1 MAMASGCVWMV
12 YFIENEKILLLH
24 LTSPK
29 LIFTPFPPPLPP
41 SALPLFPIAFSV
53 ISLNHYPRA
62 VPTRKP
68 LLSLVLE
75 APFISSD
82 EFFHLRDKR
91 KEILLCIR
99 KNTVPLVWWYLA
111 MVHHGHWKVSG
122 LHYLNFPVRQSQ
134 IHSSTSKAKS
144 NLIKK
149 GNELGV

>member
-1 MAMASGCVWMV
+1 MAMASECVWMV
-12 YFIENEKILLLH
+12 YFIGNEKILLLH

-99 KNTVPLVWWYLA
+99 KNTVPLVWWYFTYGSPWTLES
-111 MVHHGHWKVSG
+111 VRPPLPEFSSPSISNSFV
-122 LHYLNFPVRQSQ
+122 NF
-134 IHSSTSKAKS
+134 
-144 NLIKK
+144 K
-149 GNELGV
+149 GKE